1 MISCWQRYPENRP
14 NFSYIV
20 TTLDTSTID
29 EPEPGNQFAINQS
42 YGLMDTS
49 SPQVNA
55 DTGYIEVISGA
66 TSGL

>member
-14 NFSYIV
+14 DFSYIV

-29 EPEPGNQFAINQS
+29 EPEPGNQFANQS
-42 YGLMDTS
+42 YGLMDT